1 MVSRLRL
8 NDAFMLVVRF
18 SLEGPFGASVDRACC
33 ITDRC
38 RVSDGTEHLDDV
50 VQYLCI
56 DLVRTCEDFD

>member
-8 NDAFMLVVRF
+8 NDAFMLVVR
-18 SLEGPFGASVDRACC
+18 SLEGPFGAFVDRACC
-33 ITDRC
+33 IFDRF